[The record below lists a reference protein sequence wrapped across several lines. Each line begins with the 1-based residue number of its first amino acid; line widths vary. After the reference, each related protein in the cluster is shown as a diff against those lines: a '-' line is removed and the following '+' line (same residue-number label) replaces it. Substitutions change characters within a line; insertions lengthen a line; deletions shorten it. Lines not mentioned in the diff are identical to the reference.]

1 MHYLPTLYEKL
12 LFLMVVLWE
21 EIFTGTF
28 ELIITSG
35 QLNIIIIYMV
45 TLKKYPNFSGRKTKE
60 VAIIFIISIIV
71 ISYSLFFYLQNNTE
85 RDIRNSLFEQ
95 QKQRQIESTLALSQH
110 IGSDLDS
117 IMSRLQDLANSEYLQ
132 EVDLFSNTTK
142 KSMQQMYVQMANI
155 TKVDRLFILDEN
167 NIVRSSI
174 ASNGQETFI
183 GINFSYRDWI
193 RDTKNTLMPT
203 FSNGFEGRDGKY
215 RIAISHPII
224 NIKTGK
230 YMGLVGALI
239 PTTEFFA
246 HYGNIYNIKS
256 NFLVVFDKKGNYIA
270 NPRTELLGKNYFGNQ
285 AQQFFHNNQLLY
297 NLYSQLL
304 RGQPGYAVY
313 DFGIGERLNT
323 GYPIF
328 VQGKPIYFVSAV
340 TPTSLIY
347 SQINDVILTQRIETF
362 SLLAG
367 TTAAIVVFIIF
378 LIGWSSNLN
387 EEVKRRTRELNESNK
402 QLGVANKQL
411 KFNDKMQ
418 KEFINIA
425 SHELKTPTQAILVFS
440 QLLRTYP
447 ERRDEMINAIERNAV
462 RLKNLTNSILDVSRI
477 ESQSLSLNKEKFN
490 INEKIRNVI
499 DDLKLRHQVEITFA
513 DPKVDPIVVEADKIR
528 IYEVISNLLVNAIKF
543 TQKSS
548 SSSDNGNSLG
558 EGTITVF
565 TAIKSN
571 QDYKKGNTGSSVKE
585 VIISIRDRGVGI
597 DPDIQDRLFSKFVTK
612 SETGTGLG
620 LYISKGIVEAHGGRI
635 WAENNAE
642 GKGATFYF
650 SLPLSK

>member
-1 MHYLPTLYEKL
+1 
-12 LFLMVVLWE
+12 MVVLWEE

-35 QLNIIIIYMV
+35 QLNIIIKYMV

-60 VAIIFIISIIV
+60 VSIIFIISIIV

-142 KSMQQMYVQMANI
+142 KSMQQMYVQIANI

-174 ASNGQETFI
+174 ASNGQEIFI

-270 NPRTELLGKNYFGNQ
+270 NPNTELLGKNYFGNQ
-285 AQQFFHNNQLLY
+285 AQQFFHNNQLLH
-297 NLYSQLL
+297 NLYDQLL
-304 RGQPGYAVY
+304 RGHPGYAVY

-340 TPTSLIY
+340 TPTSQIY

-548 SSSDNGNSLG
+548 SSDNGNSLG
-558 EGTITVF
+558 EGRITVF

-571 QDYKKGNTGSSVKE
+571 QDYKKGNTGSSVEE

-597 DPDIQDRLFSKFVTK
+597 GPDIQDRLFSKFVTK

>member
-1 MHYLPTLYEKL
+1 M
-12 LFLMVVLWE
+12 
-21 EIFTGTF
+21 I
-28 ELIITSG
+28 
-35 QLNIIIIYMV
+35 
-45 TLKKYPNFSGRKTKE
+45 TLKKYANFFGRKTKE
-60 VAIIFIISIIV
+60 VSIIFIISIIV

-132 EVDLFSNTTK
+132 KVDLFSNITK
-142 KSMQQMYVQMANI
+142 KSMQQMYFQMANI
-155 TKVDRLFILDEN
+155 TEVDRLFILDEN
-167 NIVRSSI
+167 NIVRGSI

-270 NPRTELLGKNYFGNQ
+270 NPRTELLGNNYFGNQ

-402 QLGVANKQL
+402 RIGVANKQL
-411 KFNDKMQ
+411 KVNDKMQ

-425 SHELKTPTQAILVFS
+425 SHELKTPTQAILGLS

-543 TQKSS
+543 TQKNS

-612 SETGTGLG
+612 SKTGTGLG

-635 WAENNAE
+635 WVENNAD

>member
-1 MHYLPTLYEKL
+1 
-12 LFLMVVLWE
+12 
-21 EIFTGTF
+21 
-28 ELIITSG
+28 
-35 QLNIIIIYMV
+35 MV
-45 TLKKYPNFSGRKTKE
+45 TLKKNPNFSGRKAKQ
-60 VAIIFIISIIV
+60 VGIIFIISIIV

-155 TKVDRLFILDEN
+155 TEVDRLFILDEN

-174 ASNGQETFI
+174 ASNGQEIFI

-270 NPRTELLGKNYFGNQ
+270 NPNTELLGKNYFGNQ
-285 AQQFFHNNQLLY
+285 AQQFFHNNQLLH
-297 NLYSQLL
+297 NLYDQLL
-304 RGQPGYAVY
+304 RGHPGYAVY

-328 VQGKPIYFVSAV
+328 VQGKPRYFVSAV
-340 TPTSLIY
+340 TPTSQIY

-548 SSSDNGNSLG
+548 SSDNGNSLG
-558 EGTITVF
+558 EGRITVF

-571 QDYKKGNTGSSVKE
+571 QDYKKGNTGSSVEE

-597 DPDIQDRLFSKFVTK
+597 GPDIQDRLFSKFVTK